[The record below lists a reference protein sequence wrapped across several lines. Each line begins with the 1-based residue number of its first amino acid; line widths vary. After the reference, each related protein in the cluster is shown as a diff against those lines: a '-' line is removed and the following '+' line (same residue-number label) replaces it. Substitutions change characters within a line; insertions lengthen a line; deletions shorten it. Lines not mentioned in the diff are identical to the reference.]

1 MVLLQKTEIFAV
13 QNKIA
18 KNDQRVNDF
27 QQVLD
32 NIRKEAENLREQ
44 FRDAVLESQG
54 LVGNAQALQATVK
67 GECAALID
75 QAKEKIASIDKLK

>member
-44 FRDAVLESQG
+44 FRDAVSES
-54 LVGNAQALQATVK
+54 
-67 GECAALID
+67 
-75 QAKEKIASIDKLK
+75 